1 MSNSDVPVNSTDAK
15 DEPRFAGFWRRAL
28 AFVIDVFVVSL
39 AVSALLLLLASVFPG
54 VGRMV
59 ELSTPFDIGTVER
72 TVEDKSTETTDA
84 GGGKTTHIDKTV
96 ERVVLGRW
104 VYRYRIE
111 GQKQEYPGEL
121 FVTSV
126 RTSVTWRIDPE
137 TGEPMDSI
145 GANLITF
152 VVLMLYWIAADASRY
167 RGSLGK
173 RALGIAVVD
182 GDGQRLHLVQ
192 AAGRNLLKVL
202 SAVPVFIGFV
212 MAGWTKRKQAL
223 HDLITGSYLIAR
235 R

>member
-1 MSNSDVPVNSTDAK
+1 MANNDIPAKSTDTE
-15 DEPRFAGFWRRAL
+15 DGPRFAGFWKRAL
-28 AFVIDVFVVSL
+28 AFVVDVFVVSL

-54 VGRMV
+54 VGRV
-59 ELSTPFDIGTVER
+59 VVLSTPFGIGTVER
-72 TVEDKSTETTDA
+72 TIEDKSTETTDA
-84 GGGKTTHIDKTV
+84 DGGKATHIDKTV
-96 ERVVLGRW
+96 ERVVLDRW

-111 GQKQEYPGEL
+111 GQKQEYPGEA

-126 RTSVTWRIDPE
+126 RTSFTWRIDPE

-152 VVLMLYWIAADASRY
+152 AVLMLYWIAADASRY

-173 RALGIAVVD
+173 SALGIAVVD

-202 SAVPVFIGFV
+202 SAVPLCIGFL